1 MLSTCL
7 MLNYNVFQGL
17 VVHEKVG
24 WAPLSGPFFKGKTL
38 WDHPIMPFDEVIQSC
53 YPINKGFSKGRF
65 VKKHE

>member
-24 WAPLSGPFFKGKTL
+24 WAPLSGPFFQG
-38 WDHPIMPFDEVIQSC
+38 
-53 YPINKGFSKGRF
+53 
-65 VKKHE
+65 